1 MKQKV
6 SAAVAVLGPVFVLIA
21 LSCVTY
27 QVEATTD
34 LTTAPTPLLLWY
46 AAWGILAGLYL
57 TLTVLLLPKHGS
69 SALAPCAIIGAV
81 FAVVLCLLELSVFG
95 VLSDHFFFHIIQPF
109 HILPFRME
117 TLLILPLTGL
127 LVVGNILCAVRAAC
141 GTREI
146 GKRLNH

>member
-46 AAWGILAGLYL
+46 SAWGILAGLYFA
-57 TLTVLLLPKHGS
+57 LTVLLLPKHGG

-81 FAVVLCLLELSVFG
+81 LAVALCLMELSVFG
-95 VLSDHFFFHIIQPF
+95 TLSDHFFFHIIQSF

-117 TLLILPLTGL
+117 TLFILPLTSL
-127 LVVGNILCAVRAAC
+127 LVVGNILCAVRASC
-141 GTREI
+141 GAREV

>member
-27 QVEATTD
+27 QLEATTD

-46 AAWGILAGLYL
+46 AAWGVLAGLYL
-57 TLTVLLLPKHGS
+57 ALTVLWLPKHGG

-81 FAVVLCLLELSVFG
+81 LAVALCLVELSVFG
-95 VLSDHFFFHIIQPF
+95 VLSDHFFFHIIQPLRV
-109 HILPFRME
+109 LPIRME
-117 TLLILPLTGL
+117 TLLILPLIGL

-141 GTREI
+141 GTREV

>member
-6 SAAVAVLGPVFVLIA
+6 SAAVAVLGPVFVLIV

-27 QVEATTD
+27 QVESTTD

-46 AAWGILAGLYL
+46 SAWGVLAGVYL
-57 TLTVLLLPKHGS
+57 ALTVLVLPKYGG

-81 FAVVLCLLELSVFG
+81 FTIVLCLVELSVLG
-95 VLSDHFFFHIIQPF
+95 VLSDHFFFHIIQSL
-109 HILPFRME
+109 HVLPVRME

-127 LVVGNILCAVRAAC
+127 LVVGNILCAVRASC
-141 GTREI
+141 GTREV